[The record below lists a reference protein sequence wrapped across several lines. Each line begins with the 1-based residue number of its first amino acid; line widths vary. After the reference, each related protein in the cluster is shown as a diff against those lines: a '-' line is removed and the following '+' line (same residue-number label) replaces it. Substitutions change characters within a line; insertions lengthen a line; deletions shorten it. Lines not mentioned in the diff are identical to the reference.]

1 LGGYMR
7 QSGELMVGQPSFGP
21 IIEKSGY
28 NDVSRTSTDIHGAVV
43 WCSDRK
49 KRQRAMKHGQSSIE
63 GYDAYTRQIEV
74 LTHISTF
81 RRQIESNYSV
91 SRGRRASLVTR
102 SEACSA
108 CLRCEERPAEATVA
122 AGSTYRVH
130 KTFLKKEADRKC

>member
-1 LGGYMR
+1 MR

-81 RRQIESNYSV
+81 RRQIESNYNARATSV
-91 SRGRRASLVTR
+91 KSFDIRNRMYPFGVEGTR
-102 SEACSA
+102 CG
-108 CLRCEERPAEATVA
+108 V
-122 AGSTYRVH
+122 G
-130 KTFLKKEADRKC
+130 